1 MAYQSVTA
9 LMLVSAPSDVPDDD
23 LATVKRT
30 VSQWNW
36 NTGRPTGV
44 TVVPVS
50 WSEHAVAE
58 FGDRPQQVLN
68 DQLVDDS
75 DMAVALFADRLG
87 TPTGVAESGTL
98 EEIYRL
104 VEAGK
109 HVSVLVNRGARSL
122 KGEAAIEE
130 KARLEKALADLRDR
144 AIVLEYTD
152 QAGLSSHLN
161 SMLSM
166 VAGKLGGGAT
176 PMVVAP
182 HEESVGVWPQG
193 QVERHSETDN
203 KGKLKEKSRY
213 FIELSNQTGR
223 PVYGVTLTIP
233 DDVNIGVLHSDESI
247 PVLAPGAR
255 TRLPV
260 FRSLG
265 SDRGG
270 DCTVSWHFEGEEPRE
285 TKGYI
290 SF

>member
-9 LMLVSAPSDVPDDD
+9 LMLVSAPGDVPDED
-23 LATVKRT
+23 LATVKRM

-87 TPTGVAESGTL
+87 TPTGVAESGTM
-98 EEIYRL
+98 EEIDRL

-122 KGEAAIEE
+122 NGAAATEE
-130 KARLEKALADLRDR
+130 KVRLEKALAELRDR
-144 AIVLEYTD
+144 AIVLEYAD
-152 QAGLSSHLN
+152 QAALASHLSN
-161 SMLSM
+161 MLSM
-166 VAGKLGGGAT
+166 VAGKLGGGAA
-176 PMVVAP
+176 PVVAAP

-193 QVERHSETDN
+193 QTERYSETDN
-203 KGKLKEKSRY
+203 KGRLKEKSRY
-213 FIELSNQTGR
+213 FIELHNATGR
-223 PVYGVTLTIP
+223 PVYNVALTIP
-233 DDVNIGVLHSDESI
+233 EDVNLDVLSADEPI

-260 FRSLG
+260 FLSMA
-265 SDRGG
+265 SDRGA
-270 DCTVSWHFEGEEPRE
+270 DCTVTWNFEGEEPQE
-285 TKGYI
+285 TKGYV
-290 SF
+290 SL